1 LNPCPLVIYPQCD
14 NKILR
19 RITQSEGHLKGF
31 IMNVWAIVICVI
43 AVVIIGAIEVWIRLK
58 H

>member
-1 LNPCPLVIYPQCD
+1 MVSMYTLVV
-14 NKILR
+14 N
-19 RITQSEGHLKGF
+19 HLLPGKRKGL

>member
-1 LNPCPLVIYPQCD
+1 MAKAEVTKVSPEL
-14 NKILR
+14 KRAAAR
-19 RITQSEGHLKGF
+19 RAGDRANAARWDLDIAVFLF
-31 IMNVWAIVICVI
+31 